1 MSVPRTRRISMKAR
15 KLFLS
20 QNCMGVKI
28 KLKKRLST
36 NGNAIVHGNFFLY
49 ARYNT
54 VPKEMAM
61 IQYNTVHT
69 GQKIHEGGAHSGL
82 SNVWYQEYVFISMN
96 LLYPFR

>member
-1 MSVPRTRRISMKAR
+1 
-15 KLFLS
+15 
-20 QNCMGVKI
+20 MGVKI

-82 SNVWYQEYVFISMN
+82 INV
-96 LLYPFR
+96 